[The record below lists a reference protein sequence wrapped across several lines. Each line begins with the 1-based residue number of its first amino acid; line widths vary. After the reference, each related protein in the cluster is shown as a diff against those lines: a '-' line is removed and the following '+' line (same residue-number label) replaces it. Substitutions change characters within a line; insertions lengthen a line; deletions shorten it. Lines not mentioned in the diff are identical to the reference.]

1 MTPAAQPEPPTT
13 TLAGNFLHHGYL
25 ADERLYRAFGQ
36 RKDARSMYAFEL
48 TEPLPWQYA
57 AHMGAGH
64 TSS

>member
-1 MTPAAQPEPPTT
+1 MTPAALPEPPIT

-25 ADERLYRAFGQ
+25 TDGRLYRALGQ

-48 TEPLPWQYA
+48 TERLPWQYA